1 MIFRFINLRVFLLS
15 LVVGTFFVYL
25 STPTPNIVYV
35 YPTPDNVNK
44 VEYVDKA
51 DNCFKFKAIETD
63 CALHKD
69 NIKEIPIQN

>member
-15 LVVGTFFVYL
+15 LVVGTLFVYL
-25 STPTPNIVYV
+25 STPAPNIVYV

-69 NIKEIPIQN
+69 KIKEIPIQN